1 MFQTLHIDLTWKDAD
16 EYSFLPLMLL
26 TVFFLLYWFTSK
38 SERLKSFFFRKQEHD
53 KASVLHITF
62 NRIFGFFMLGFI
74 PGIICLIF
82 LKGYSLKDYGLTWI
96 RETTLFSAVWILG
109 LSLLVIFLSY
119 KSAGKPEN
127 LAHYPQIRAK
137 VWTQKTVMINAGGWA
152 LYLLGYEFMF
162 RGILL
167 FPLADHLGIWPAI
180 AVNTALYSA
189 THIPKGFTEA
199 LGAIPLGLVLCLLTL
214 SSGTIWIAFFVH
226 LTMAL
231 TNSFASLKFH
241 PEMHYRKQ
249 S

>member
-1 MFQTLHIDLTWKDAD
+1 MFHFLHVGLSWKEAD
-16 EYSFLPLMLL
+16 VYTFLPLMLL
-26 TVFFLLYWFTSK
+26 TVFFLMYWFTSK
-38 SERLKSFFFRKQEHD
+38 SERVKSFFFRKYEPD

-62 NRIFGFFMLGFI
+62 NRVFGFIMLGFI

-82 LKGYSLKDYGLTWI
+82 LKNYSLADYGLTLI
-96 RETTLFSAVWILG
+96 RETTLFSVAWITG
-109 LSLLVIFLSY
+109 LSLLVVFLSY
-119 KSAGKPEN
+119 RSAGKPEN
-127 LAHYPQIRAK
+127 LAHYPQIRSK
-137 VWTQKTVMINAGGWA
+137 IWTRNTALVNAAGWA

-167 FPLADHLGIWPAI
+167 FPLADHMGIWPAI

-214 SSGTIWIAFFVH
+214 ASGTIWIALFVH
-226 LTMAL
+226 LAMAL

-241 PEMHYRKQ
+241 PDMHYRK
-249 S
+249 

>member
-1 MFQTLHIDLTWKDAD
+1 MFDILHVNLSWKEAD

-26 TVFFLLYWFTSK
+26 TVFFLIYWFTSK
-38 SERLKSFFFRKQEHD
+38 SEQVKSFFFRKYEPD
-53 KASVLHITF
+53 KASVLHIAF
-62 NRIFGFFMLGFI
+62 NRVFGFFMLGFI

-96 RETTLFSAVWILG
+96 RETTLFSVVWITG
-109 LSLLVIFLSY
+109 LSLLVFLLSY
-119 KSAGKPEN
+119 YSAGKPEN
-127 LAHYPQIRAK
+127 LAQYPQIRAK
-137 VWTQKTVMINAGGWA
+137 IWTRDTVLVNAFSWA

-167 FPLADHLGIWPAI
+167 FPVADHIGIWPAI
-180 AVNTALYSA
+180 ALNTALYSA

-214 SSGTIWIAFFVH
+214 ASGTIWIAFFVH

-241 PEMHYRKQ
+241 PDMHYRKQ

>member
-1 MFQTLHIDLTWKDAD
+1 MFHSLHIDLSWKEAD

-26 TVFFLLYWFTSK
+26 TVFFLIYWFTSK
-38 SERLKSFFFRKQEHD
+38 SERVKSFFFRKYDHD
-53 KASVLHITF
+53 QASVLHITF

-74 PGIICLIF
+74 PGIICLVF
-82 LKGYSLKDYGLTWI
+82 LEGYSLADYGLTLI
-96 RETTLFSAVWILG
+96 RGTTLFSVVWILG
-109 LSLLVIFLSY
+109 LSLLVFFLSY
-119 KSAGKPEN
+119 NSAGKPEN
-127 LAHYPQIRAK
+127 LIHYPQIRAK
-137 VWTQKTVMINAGGWA
+137 IWTRNTVMVNATGWA

-167 FPLADHLGIWPAI
+167 FPLADHAGIWPAI

-214 SSGTIWIAFFVH
+214 ASGTIWIAFLVH
-226 LTMAL
+226 LVMAL

-241 PEMHYRKQ
+241 PDMQYRNQ
-249 S
+249 P

>member
-1 MFQTLHIDLTWKDAD
+1 MFHSLQVDLSWKDAD
-16 EYSFLPLMLL
+16 EFSFLPLMLL
-26 TVFFLLYWFTSK
+26 TVSFLIYWFTTK
-38 SERLKSFFFRKQEHD
+38 SERVKSFFFRKYEHD
-53 KASVLHITF
+53 TASVFHISF

-74 PGIICLIF
+74 PGIICLVF
-82 LKGYSLKDYGLTWI
+82 LKDYSLADYGLTWI
-96 RETTLFSAVWILG
+96 RETTLFSLVWIAC
-109 LSLLVIFLSY
+109 LSLLVFFLTY
-119 KSAGKPEN
+119 YSAGKPEN

-137 VWTQKTVMINAGGWA
+137 SWTRSIAWINTAGWA

-167 FPLADHLGIWPAI
+167 FPLADHIGIWPAI

-199 LGAIPLGLVLCLLTL
+199 LGAIPLGLVLCIFTL

-241 PEMHYRKQ
+241 PDMHYRK
-249 S
+249 